1 MINDPSLFML
11 MSTIIVC
18 ASGISAYFFISNTE
32 LSSENHLANFVIMM
46 LIFIVFYGLI
56 SVALG
61 LLAMKFFI
69 FLY

>member
-1 MINDPSLFML
+1 MINNPSLFML

-18 ASGISAYFFISNTE
+18 ASGISAYIFIGRSGNETDH
-32 LSSENHLANFVIMM
+32 HLASFVIMM

>member
-18 ASGISAYFFISNTE
+18 ASGISAYFFISNNE
-32 LSSENHLANFVIMM
+32 LSENHLVDFVIMM

-61 LLAMKFFI
+61 LLAIKI
-69 FLY
+69 FL